1 MNDDDDLV
9 ASALRRLAAHLDV
22 NLPTPSTVEPA
33 RRWVLKVSA
42 GAIAVVA
49 LVTVGLVV
57 EHQGNNTQRIAPT
70 IASTVVASTVVA
82 STVASD
88 TTVTTVAVV
97 APVTDETT
105 TVAPTTESL
114 TRPVIDMAG
123 CTTTWARE
131 APPGAPRL
139 PYARGSSKP
148 VAIQL
153 FASPSRSINDPYV
166 IVERFFDDQTSTSA
180 TQGDDV
186 NGQLA
191 SVNVNGQGGG
201 QAAWQLADGS
211 SVYIRDRLFDKAAL
225 LEIARSLI
233 PRPTDAAVPGFDI
246 AAPGPFGLSLLD
258 EAIGPFTISGAMSSG
273 CTLASGVELRVV
285 LLRGRAVVTYAY
297 YLDQSAPYPPVTM
310 LADGSGTAAVVGRQA
325 PDEAAAA
332 LPTVRQA
339 AAGDWQPWLIAP
351 RRDEVDAA
359 IGSGTFAVDQR
370 ALDGLAGRHFA
381 SVDEVQA
388 AVTEALRSEL
398 SAGAGDPQLSA
409 EVMYGNL
416 SGPVIVVTTPN
427 SAALTIA
434 TVWFIE
440 IDGTAADLTVKTV
453 TTGSRCRGGSFPPT
467 GGACA

>member
-1 MNDDDDLV
+1 M
-9 ASALRRLAAHLDV
+9 
-22 NLPTPSTVEPA
+22 
-33 RRWVLKVSA
+33 SA
-42 GAIAVVA
+42 GVIAVVA

-57 EHQGNNTQRIAPT
+57 GHQGTNTQRIAPTVAST
-70 IASTVVASTVVA
+70 IASTVVASTVA
-82 STVASD
+82 SN

-105 TVAPTTESL
+105 TVAPTTDLL

-191 SVNVNGQGGG
+191 SVIVNGQGGG
-201 QAAWQLADGS
+201 QVVWRLADGS
-211 SVYIRDRLFDKAAL
+211 SVYIRDHLFDKAAL

-258 EAIGPFTISGAMSSG
+258 EAIGPFTTSGAMSSG

-310 LADGSGTAAVVGRQA
+310 LADGSGTVAVVGRQA

-339 AAGDWQPWLIAP
+339 AVDDWQPWLIAP
-351 RRDEVDAA
+351 GRDEVDAA
-359 IGSGTFAVDQR
+359 IGSGTFAVDQSVMDR
-370 ALDGLAGRHFA
+370 LAGRHFA
-381 SVDEVQA
+381 SVEEVQ
-388 AVTEALRSEL
+388 V
-398 SAGAGDPQLSA
+398 
-409 EVMYGNL
+409 
-416 SGPVIVVTTPN
+416 
-427 SAALTIA
+427 A
-434 TVWFIE
+434 TVDALKGE
-440 IDGTAADLTVKTV
+440 VLPPGRL
-453 TTGSRCRGGSFPPT
+453 RNCRLW
-467 GGACA
+467 